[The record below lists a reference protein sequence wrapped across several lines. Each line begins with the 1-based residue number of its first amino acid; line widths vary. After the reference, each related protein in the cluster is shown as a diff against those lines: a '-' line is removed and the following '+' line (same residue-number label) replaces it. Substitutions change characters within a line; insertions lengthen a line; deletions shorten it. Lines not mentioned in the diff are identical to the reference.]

1 MPVVSVDGAGFAK
14 LLGVRQ
20 IVIVN
25 GFQFGAVGRV
35 CVAVTALAG
44 LVSSAP
50 FAAAHNVPD
59 ALAPTLSYP
68 VSGFVSPKC
77 ALAAINPSVDIDNL
91 ADPSD
96 DTATAVDA
104 TLQFE
109 LACNAAVRVAMTSR
123 NGGLKFQGQGSSD
136 PAFSDLVAYRA
147 RVDLPGH
154 QNILSCTSERMA
166 GGRTACQR
174 ESDGVV
180 GSGKGAVRVQVTP
193 GGGLLLAGKYTDQ
206 LTVTVAPL
214 LGGEESGAAGNAHAR
229 DD

>member
-1 MPVVSVDGAGFAK
+1 MIVHGFH
-14 LLGVRQ
+14 
-20 IVIVN
+20 
-25 GFQFGAVGRV
+25 FGAWGRV
-35 CVAVTALAG
+35 CALAMALVG
-44 LVSSAP
+44 LGSSAP
-50 FAAAHNVPD
+50 FAAAHTIPD

-96 DTATAVDA
+96 DTATAVNA

-109 LACNAAVRVAMTSR
+109 LACNTAVRVAMTSR
-123 NGGLKFQGQGSSD
+123 HGGLKFQGQGSSD

-180 GSGKGAVRVQVTP
+180 GSGRGAVRVQVTP
-193 GGGLLLAGKYTDQ
+193 GGGLLLAGKYADQ
-206 LTVTVAPL
+206 LTVTIAPL
-214 LGGEESGAAGNAHAR
+214 LGGEESGAGGNHHAR
-229 DD
+229 DN